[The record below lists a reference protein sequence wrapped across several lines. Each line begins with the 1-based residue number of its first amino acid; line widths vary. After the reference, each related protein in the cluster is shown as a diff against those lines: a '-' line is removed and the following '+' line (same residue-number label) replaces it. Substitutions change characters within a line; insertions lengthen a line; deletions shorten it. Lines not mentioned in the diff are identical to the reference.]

1 MTATANEIAGA
12 MRAGRSHRSASPPVR
27 SAAGIAKRFDA
38 TVALSASNLS
48 IDAGEPVALMGENGA
63 GKSTFVKILS
73 GVLRP
78 DGGTP
83 TLRGSRVH
91 CGAGGYNEMAP
102 TLPGGRDDFIALV
115 LPELRLR
122 GLFRSDDSGSTLRD
136 HFGLPGPA
144 ARRTLTVPGASAVA
158 AA

>member
-1 MTATANEIAGA
+1 MPDRGGGMTATANEIAGA

-83 TLRGSRVH
+83 TLRGSRARIMKRAARRGSSASISRRASSICPTTKAARCSTNGSRTVH
-91 CGAGGYNEMAP
+91 YGADGYNEMAP
-102 TLPGGRDDFIALV
+102 TLPG
-115 LPELRLR
+115 
-122 GLFRSDDSGSTLRD
+122 
-136 HFGLPGPA
+136 
-144 ARRTLTVPGASAVA
+144 ASAVA